1 MLRWVAIAIGLLV
14 LFLLL
19 LYPQTHA
26 EEHKHGNEVI
36 SGATGKF
43 YESWRR
49 PDNPNISC
57 CSYLDCYST
66 RARMRNGKLQAL
78 HRESGEFIDIPPEKV
93 EQNRDSPDGLNHI
106 CAGPG
111 KNVFCFLAGGGS

>member
-1 MLRWVAIAIGLLV
+1 MRQFAKAAFWFAVA
-14 LFLLL
+14 LLL
-19 LYPQTHA
+19 LLPLAHA
-26 EEHKHGNEVI
+26 DEHRHGDQAI
-36 SGATGKF
+36 LGATGKF

-57 CSYLDCYST
+57 CSYLDCYAT

-111 KNVFCFLAGGGS
+111 KNVFCFVSGGGT